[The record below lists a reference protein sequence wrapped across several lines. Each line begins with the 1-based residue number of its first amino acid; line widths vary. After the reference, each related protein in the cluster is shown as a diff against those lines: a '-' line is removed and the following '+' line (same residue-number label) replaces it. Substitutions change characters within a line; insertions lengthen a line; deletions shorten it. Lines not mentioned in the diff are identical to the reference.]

1 MRFNNNP
8 LPAVAATIPKPF
20 AGLGFAV
27 AEVREAARLMIPVTH
42 RHGCV
47 PVVVPVPRRPAVQT
61 GGYKLLVA
69 LGREIRGR

>member
-1 MRFNNNP
+1 MRLNTNH
-8 LPAVAATIPKPF
+8 LPAPAQAPMPF

-27 AEVREAARLMIPVTH
+27 VEVREAARSMT
-42 RHGCV
+42 
-47 PVVVPVPRRPAVQT
+47 PVPHCHGGSPDVVEAAFGPAVQV